1 LRQKYSE
8 GHSYNAINITQMGGH
23 LNGFSNLDTFNSMIV
38 SPDRDL
44 TWGQI
49 PTAADRLIFG
59 GEDSD

>member
-1 LRQKYSE
+1 
-8 GHSYNAINITQMGGH
+8 MGGH
-23 LNGFSNLDTFNSMIV
+23 LNGFSNLDTFNSVIV
-38 SPDRDL
+38 SPDRDI